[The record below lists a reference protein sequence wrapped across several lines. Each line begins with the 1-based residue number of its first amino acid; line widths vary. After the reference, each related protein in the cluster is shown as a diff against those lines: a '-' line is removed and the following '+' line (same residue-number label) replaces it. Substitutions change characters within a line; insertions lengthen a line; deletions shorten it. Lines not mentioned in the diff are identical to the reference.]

1 MTIQRALLFG
11 AATFGVVLTALAF
24 RGADDR
30 VGHLAQ
36 AFCQSSSGGVEAR
49 CRIDAPRTELAA
61 TPGKHGDTVVGM
73 TPAVDPALLG
83 NAAFDNDCAVAAHM
97 RPDDLRDLP
106 FPVSFT
112 CPATDGE
119 V

>member
-11 AATFGVVLTALAF
+11 AAAFGVALTALAF

-30 VGHLAQ
+30 VSHLAQ
-36 AFCQSSSGGVEAR
+36 AFCQSSSGGLEAR
-49 CRIDAPRTELAA
+49 CRIDVPKTSLAA
-61 TPGKHGDTVVGM
+61 APGKHGDTVVGV
-73 TPAVDPALLG
+73 TPAVDPALFG
-83 NAAFDNDCAVAAHM
+83 NATFDNDCAVAAHM

-112 CPATDGE
+112 CPAADGE

>member
-11 AATFGVVLTALAF
+11 TAAIGLALTALAF
-24 RGADDR
+24 RSADDR

-36 AFCQSSSGGVEAR
+36 AFCQSSSGGLEAR
-49 CRIDAPRTELAA
+49 CRIDGPKTSLAA
-61 TPGKHGDTVVGM
+61 VQGKYGDTVVGA
-73 TPAVDPALLG
+73 TPAIDPSLLG
-83 NAAFDNDCAVAAHM
+83 NATFAADCAIGAHM

-112 CPATDGE
+112 CPTTDGE